1 MYKCVCAN
9 ATFLTLNFLIFFF
22 KLNLINSWIK
32 HHLNDASSSP
42 RTLFKF
48 IKKFQEVLSGPSAPS
63 LVEQGSSASFDTVD
77 TNAEETPVHRVHRAL
92 KSALPGRD
100 RDLQVGCGKNFNKL
114 IF

>member
-9 ATFLTLNFLIFFF
+9 ATFLTLNFLIYFF
-22 KLNLINSWIK
+22 KLNLINSLIK

-77 TNAEETPVHRVHRAL
+77 TNAEEETPVHRVHRAL

-100 RDLQVGCGKNFNKL
+100 RDLQVGFEKL